1 MEKENNMPRGCTST
15 EAAWWHEP
23 PAACEQRFL
32 AYDGQS
38 CMSAGQD
45 FPVEQGLVP
54 PALCC
59 VQEGA
64 GEKSAQGTEFRG
76 LHLCPGG
83 PCEGSVGRPASSGY
97 VIPLTHLP
105 GDTVLIPLGVGC

>member
-23 PAACEQRFL
+23 PAACEQGFL

-45 FPVEQGLVP
+45 VPVEQGLVLL
-54 PALCC
+54 LCAM
-59 VQEGA
+59 VM
-64 GEKSAQGTEFRG
+64 KAQGRSQHRA
-76 LHLCPGG
+76 L
-83 PCEGSVGRPASSGY
+83 SSGHY
-97 VIPLTHLP
+97 IYAQGGHVKAAWCGLLAQAT
-105 GDTVLIPLGVGC
+105 